1 LPVNLVRELDPFMAW
16 IDELDPF
23 RPKEIELGIFD
34 GGASSVSWRS
44 FPKKICKVFEV
55 ELPKS
60 SKSNYH
66 I

>member
-1 LPVNLVRELDPFMAW
+1 MAW